1 MRFFRAIL
9 PNLSIALQLALA
21 VLVILDVFNP
31 RIGLLSGL
39 PFVVLFAA
47 AAVCAVTSAV
57 VLYHDWR
64 VKRNKI
70 PMRNNPHPDE

>member
-9 PNLSIALQLALA
+9 PNLAIALQLALI

-31 RIGLLSGL
+31 HIGLLSGL

-47 AAVCAVTSAV
+47 AVLAAV
-57 VLYHDWR
+57 VTAALLYHDWR
-64 VKRNKI
+64 KR
-70 PMRNNPHPDE
+70 D